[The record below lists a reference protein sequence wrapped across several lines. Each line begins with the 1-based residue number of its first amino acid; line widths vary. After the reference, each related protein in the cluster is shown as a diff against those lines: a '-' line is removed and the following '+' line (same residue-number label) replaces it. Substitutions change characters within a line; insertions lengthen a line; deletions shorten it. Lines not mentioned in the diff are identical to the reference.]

1 MQVKKMIKTLPG
13 IRGLCN
19 RLSQIEDKLNI
30 LEYENTLLGQQM
42 VDIRLALKGT
52 GNGAINVVFVC
63 HRPEV
68 WGALKTV
75 YEAMMR
81 DSHFNVKIVAIPNK
95 KEIAGK
101 GLNHE
106 IYESE
111 GAEEF
116 WKEYGCIE
124 GFNYENKTW
133 LDLRSLKPDYIF
145 FQQPYN
151 ITRCPEYKSWIVSKY
166 AKLCY
171 ITYYSPLYGDEIC
184 YIDCLPEDYI
194 KNVSFIFAHNEFDY
208 KLLCERF
215 KMIGNNIVCI
225 ENTGYPRYDSVKKF
239 LNQKSKIW
247 QGNNSF
253 KIIWTPRWT
262 LNEGNCNFFEYKDNF
277 LELCRTNSQFEL
289 VFRPHPQAFLEW
301 RATGK
306 IDESEE
312 SMIRESFNQDN
323 IHLDESKDYFPL
335 LYSSDCLITDRSSI
349 FLDYFCTGK
358 PIIYC
363 QGKNNSGLFPEYEK
377 GLYIVDNWKELI
389 DVLLELYNG
398 NDPLKNIREQIVKDY
413 LLPKGKS
420 AGEKIAEIILND
432 AIAHKERRLDV

>member
-1 MQVKKMIKTLPG
+1 M
-13 IRGLCN
+13 
-19 RLSQIEDKLNI
+19 
-30 LEYENTLLGQQM
+30 
-42 VDIRLALKGT
+42 
-52 GNGAINVVFVC
+52 
-63 HRPEV
+63 
-68 WGALKTV
+68 
-75 YEAMMR
+75 
-81 DSHFNVKIVAIPNK
+81 
-95 KEIAGK
+95 
-101 GLNHE
+101 
-106 IYESE
+106 
-111 GAEEF
+111 
-116 WKEYGCIE
+116 
-124 GFNYENKTW
+124 
-133 LDLRSLKPDYIF
+133 
-145 FQQPYN
+145 
-151 ITRCPEYKSWIVSKY
+151 
-166 AKLCY
+166 
-171 ITYYSPLYGDEIC
+171 
-184 YIDCLPEDYI
+184 
-194 KNVSFIFAHNEFDY
+194 
-208 KLLCERF
+208 
-215 KMIGNNIVCI
+215 
-225 ENTGYPRYDSVKKF
+225 
-239 LNQKSKIW
+239 
-247 QGNNSF
+247 
-253 KIIWTPRWT
+253 
-262 LNEGNCNFFEYKDNF
+262 
-277 LELCRTNSQFEL
+277 
-289 VFRPHPQAFLEW
+289 FRPHPQAFLEW